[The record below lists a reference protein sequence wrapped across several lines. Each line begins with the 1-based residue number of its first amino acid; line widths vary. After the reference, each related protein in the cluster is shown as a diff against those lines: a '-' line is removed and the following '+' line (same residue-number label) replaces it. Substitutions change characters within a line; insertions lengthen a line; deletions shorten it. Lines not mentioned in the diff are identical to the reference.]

1 MPPKDNSGKVSAMP
15 SATSQK
21 APPTF
26 LFDMII
32 NQLILPN
39 EKIDD
44 PNRLTVEGKFNSMP
58 VKMTSSRIN
67 VTDFVN
73 QRSMEFVTAADK
85 LRKSL
90 EDQGMSISVL
100 YNNRAICTGH
110 IVFPSNYIDR
120 IDEGMSDLMHEDWC
134 ELEKNSAVAG
144 KMKFICRLIIKC
156 DDPDGL
162 DGSCAR
168 DIDKSIHPKDIFF
181 VMGQPQVC
189 EIPSNPCLDVLEP
202 EEGDERLKLD
212 LDRYRSVSAGRVN
225 TNDLML
231 DQPAFSAACY
241 DLKKLVTE
249 YGQII
254 DSVAKNTAE
263 VSTAPQ
269 PCVGRPDAP
278 MEMDVPQMPTMPTMP
293 SFVYYTEQKTIPD
306 FPIDGNLAE
315 TKPIR
320 FCPVCLTSMSWLPKY
335 ACCPHCG
342 IKPLPVVEERLKEKK
357 PTADQILLEY
367 LGKPSDGSIN
377 DLCMDACQKAMK
389 SKIEGSS
396 QDDCPPCRCK
406 CKANKMC
413 AHCRIRKVC
422 ADIFQSNKGDVEK
435 CPKVEPKDNE
445 DFCILSDSAN
455 DCRPYLARVFSELR
469 MLYDINDKNRASEY
483 EDACGQ
489 RKKSASKIDG
499 KARKDGGQ
507 DVQHIPAVSQPN
519 GTSINSERHKN
530 CLSQHGAVS
539 RNHGWAWPKTFAAR
553 KLGWR
558 PGAVRKPI
566 KKIMEYFLE
575 SAVNELDE
583 LDVENEPPEPVL
595 NVCKK
600 DGAIFITLR
609 PLSTLGMI
617 QKPITFRVVK
627 SDLAVALSEI
637 KAELKEKGFRKCT
650 CHKSVMMCLCRS
662 VREKKDLERA
672 INKECKQ
679 RRMQSCAEHLILTDT
694 SESEMEYDF
703 NVTPPAGNRQVAM
716 PRKPRTT
723 NNGTQYSKKDLQSIP
738 TKYPVITSPY
748 YRAFDCATFG
758 RYKAKEV
765 PRKKAKTVALPQKKE
780 AKTGVKRGL

>member
-1 MPPKDNSGKVSAMP
+1 MPPKVNSEKLSAMP
-15 SATSQK
+15 STTSQK
-21 APPTF
+21 APQTF

-39 EKIDD
+39 EKLDN
-44 PNRLTVEGKFNSMP
+44 PKKLTVDGNFNSMP

-73 QRSMEFVTAADK
+73 QRSIEFVSAVGK
-85 LRKSL
+85 LRKVL
-90 EDQGMSISVL
+90 EDQGMNINVL
-100 YNNRAICTGH
+100 YNNRVICTGH

-134 ELEKNSAVAG
+134 ELEKNNVVAG

-156 DDPDGL
+156 DDPDAL
-162 DGSCAR
+162 YGSCAR
-168 DIDKSIHPKDIFF
+168 DIDKSIHPNDIFF
-181 VMGQPQVC
+181 IMGQTQVC
-189 EIPSNPCLDVLEP
+189 EIPPNPCEDALEK

-212 LDRYRSVSAGRVN
+212 LERYRSASAGRVN

-231 DQPAFSAACY
+231 DQPGFSAACY
-241 DLKKLVTE
+241 GLKKLVTE

-254 DSVAKNTAE
+254 DSVTKSAAE
-263 VSTAPQ
+263 VSTAPP

-278 MEMDVPQMPTMPTMP
+278 MEMGMPQMPVMP
-293 SFVYYTEQKTIPD
+293 SIVYHTEQKTIPEGT
-306 FPIDGNLAE
+306 PHGYAAE
-315 TKPIR
+315 SKPIR

-342 IKPLPVVEERLKEKK
+342 IKPMPVVEERLKEKK
-357 PTADQILLEY
+357 PTADQILGEY
-367 LGKPSDGSIN
+367 LGKPTEGSI
-377 DLCMDACQKAMK
+377 DDPCMDACEKAK
-389 SKIEGSS
+389 KNKTEGSS
-396 QDDCPPCRCK
+396 QEDCPPCRCK
-406 CKANKMC
+406 CIANKMC

-422 ADIFQSNKGDVEK
+422 ADIFQSDGGEK

-445 DFCILSDSAN
+445 DFCILSDNAD

-483 EDACGQ
+483 KDACGQ
-489 RKKSASKIDG
+489 KKKSASKTDG
-499 KARKDGGQ
+499 KARNDGGQ
-507 DVQHIPAVSQPN
+507 DVQRVPGMSQHN
-519 GTSINSERHKN
+519 GTGINSERHKN

-539 RNHGWAWPKTFAAR
+539 RYHGWAWPKTFAAR
-553 KLGWR
+553 KHGWR

-575 SAVNELDE
+575 STINESDE
-583 LDVENEPPEPVL
+583 LDKENEPPEPVL

-600 DGAIFITLR
+600 NGAIFITLR

-662 VREKKDLERA
+662 VREKKELERA
-672 INKECKQ
+672 INKECKH

-703 NVTPPAGNRQVAM
+703 NVTPPAGSRQVTM

-723 NNGTQYSKKDLQSIP
+723 NNGTQYSKNDLVSIP
-738 TKYPVITSPY
+738 TKYPVVMSPY

-758 RYKAKEV
+758 RYKAKDV
-765 PRKKAKTVALPQKKE
+765 PRKKVVKTVALPQKKA